1 MSTENDEHKVA
12 ASLAAISSE
21 KSAAQHIW
29 DAQRGAEFVYVAGWL
44 QKGKRSP
51 LYVHELVY
59 RVDVLEKD
67 DPVLMVKAIYE
78 NQPMVA
84 FVYSPG
90 LLTGTANLA
99 GLLRSGSLK
108 WRLDAYPSRKVKEFL
123 RRALEQ

>member
-1 MSTENDEHKVA
+1 MSTEKDEIKVA
-12 ASLAAISSE
+12 ASTAAISTE
-21 KSAAQHIW
+21 KSAAQRVW
-29 DAQRGAEFVYVAGWL
+29 DEQRGEEFVYVAGWL
-44 QKGKRSP
+44 QRGKGSP
-51 LYVHELVY
+51 VYVHELVY

-67 DPVLMVKAIYE
+67 DPVLMIKAIYD

-123 RRALEQ
+123 RRVQEQ